1 MTRKPNILFLLPD
14 QLRHDFLG
22 CYGAGFLRTPA
33 LDSLA
38 AAGTRYETAISPA
51 PICVPA
57 RASMLRH

>member
-51 PICVPA
+51 P
-57 RASMLRH
+57 